1 VDLYGVSF
9 VDADGRD
16 LLTEMHGKGVR
27 LVGSGPMISALIEE
41 IQGAAEMPTSSATK
55 RLLSLLL
62 LLSLLFAAGKLFAEE
77 PAESLSL
84 NKAIEIAKAHNRQLK
99 IDRLDV
105 ESAKDDIAI
114 AKTKRLPSLQTDVY
128 GSGLLAPFSF
138 EFEKGAFGTF
148 PATGPIPS
156 EDTKVEA
163 EQTFSVL
170 VTSQL
175 KQPLSQ
181 LYRINMAIKAKEAA
195 HGIAKEQ
202 VRKSE
207 QEMLRDL
214 RKAYY
219 NLLQTSSSYRAKQ
232 ASIASLTELHRV
244 LTDRVKQEAALPS
257 DELEVRVALAKA
269 KQDSTVIANDLA
281 SQKEQFNLL
290 LGRDPAAQF
299 EVEGIPELEWRE
311 EDLGAARSSAL
322 ANRPEL
328 RESELRIKA
337 ADYDRRNKKAE
348 MYPEV
353 GLFVSYYS
361 PFNVEVVPKNIAAGG
376 IQISWEPFDWGRKK
390 RELHQKEL
398 VVEQAKVSDQHSR
411 DAVLVEVGRAFRSLR
426 EKKDSAEI
434 AQLNSEST
442 QQRLRETTNRF
453 KENTALL
460 KDVLDAQ
467 SKLADAQ
474 HQQYQAALAYWNAKA
489 EFAKAI
495 GEE

>member
-1 VDLYGVSF
+1 MG
-9 VDADGRD
+9 
-16 LLTEMHGKGVR
+16 
-27 LVGSGPMISALIEE
+27 
-41 IQGAAEMPTSSATK
+41 
-55 RLLSLLL
+55 
-62 LLSLLFAAGKLFAEE
+62 
-77 PAESLSL
+77 
-84 NKAIEIAKAHNRQLK
+84 
-99 IDRLDV
+99 
-105 ESAKDDIAI
+105 
-114 AKTKRLPSLQTDVY
+114 
-128 GSGLLAPFSF
+128 
-138 EFEKGAFGTF
+138 
-148 PATGPIPS
+148 
-156 EDTKVEA
+156 
-163 EQTFSVL
+163 
-170 VTSQL
+170 
-175 KQPLSQ
+175 
-181 LYRINMAIKAKEAA
+181 IKAKEAA
-195 HGIAKEQ
+195 AGIAKEQ

-207 QEMLRDL
+207 QEMVRDL

-219 NLLQTSSSYRAKQ
+219 NLLQTSSSYKAKQ

-244 LTDRVKQEAALPS
+244 LNDRVKQEAALPS

-269 KQDSTVIANDLA
+269 KQELTVIANDLA

-290 LGRDPAAQF
+290 LGRDPSAQF
-299 EVEGIPELEWRE
+299 EIEGVPELEWRE

-328 RESELRIKA
+328 REAELRIKA

-376 IQISWEPFDWGRKK
+376 VQVSWEPFDWGRKK

-434 AQLNSEST
+434 AELNSQST

-460 KDVLDAQ
+460 KDVLEAQ

-474 HQQYQAALAYWNAKA
+474 HQQYQAVLAFWNAKA